1 MSPKAELT
9 ADSTLILPTIP
20 DILSASGGKGINNP
34 ILVITAGGRVD
45 VDLRA
50 IGDTR
55 AACNIEGAG
64 RCGQRT
70 DRVSC
75 HT

>member
-1 MSPKAELT
+1 MRSGIGLVGKVL
-9 ADSTLILPTIP
+9 